1 MNSKTS
7 LIFVCFLI
15 FLVISTSAAAIDINY
30 TIKVN
35 LLDSSNNTVTNLYPF
50 TQNCSLYCN
59 YSLPVFEIA
68 PGYTFINYGLDYEP
82 SPYYAAYFYSTG
94 SDLTQSSEDL
104 VMVNVLSP
112 EDGAGNDILSNQSD
126 IELEGV
132 ICGAVQCDKECT
144 ICSDKKCHEPSFECI
159 ESLNIDNIF
168 PQSVGIGVS
177 QINLL
182 IRNSGNVDFNDLYAT
197 ISGDGVYTAE
207 MIPIKQLVAGDKDY
221 TFIKI
226 NSTTAGNKT
235 TIIQLNV
242 GNRVYKATIWNLEIQ
257 GAEEKV
263 NVTELLSELDKLK
276 EQQIVLEEAYQNKSA
291 EGYTVDIIYD
301 QLKDSREYLSNAQS
315 YLVEENYA
323 KAAAS
328 LKVAKENL
336 DDIDRQLKNVRKKK
350 ETLKDKIRSNV
361 IYIGSTAAAIVSMF
375 AAYGL
380 IRNAVAKQKLVHKER
395 LLRLRERMKRSK
407 KGAKSKSKG
416 KSKRKK

>member
-1 MNSKTS
+1 M
-7 LIFVCFLI
+7 
-15 FLVISTSAAAIDINY
+15 DR
-30 TIKVN
+30 
-35 LLDSSNNTVTNLYPF
+35 P
-50 TQNCSLYCN
+50 
-59 YSLPVFEIA
+59 
-68 PGYTFINYGLDYEP
+68 
-82 SPYYAAYFYSTG
+82 
-94 SDLTQSSEDL
+94 
-104 VMVNVLSP
+104 
-112 EDGAGNDILSNQSD
+112 
-126 IELEGV
+126 
-132 ICGAVQCDKECT
+132 
-144 ICSDKKCHEPSFECI
+144 
-159 ESLNIDNIF
+159 
-168 PQSVGIGVS
+168 
-177 QINLL
+177 
-182 IRNSGNVDFNDLYAT
+182 
-197 ISGDGVYTAE
+197 
-207 MIPIKQLVAGDKDY
+207 
-221 TFIKI
+221 
-226 NSTTAGNKT
+226 TTAGNKT

-328 LKVAKENL
+328 LNIAKENL

-380 IRNAVAKQKLVHKER
+380 IRNAVAKQKLVNKEK

-407 KGAKSKSKG
+407 KVAKSKSK
-416 KSKRKK
+416 SRKQKKK